1 MDTASDR
8 FSFLG
13 REFLTWLWF
22 ETERSPHGL
31 RTASFDT
38 VGVTL
43 HKRLLFKSG
52 GNFDESSLVS
62 AEEPC
67 AVEEARTALQSGKK
81 VAETQLVL
89 QVGELQYALK
99 LGTDLRIA
107 AAKLPTELQAG
118 ESHHLA
124 ERLRQIEQ
132 LEGVVD
138 ELFAQFVRLRIQEN
152 MWAPIR
158 EAMRQWVARD
168 AKAD

>member
-13 REFLTWLWF
+13 PEFLTWLWF

-67 AVEEARTALQSGKK
+67 TVEEARTALQSGKK

-89 QVGELQYALK
+89 QVGDLTYELK
-99 LGTDLRIA
+99 LGADLRITA
-107 AAKLPTELQAG
+107 ASLRTELEAG
-118 ESHHLA
+118 ESHQLA

-132 LEGVVD
+132 LEGLVD
-138 ELFAQFVRLRIQEN
+138 ELFAQFVRLRIQDN
-152 MWAPIR
+152 MWAPVR
-158 EAMRQWVARD
+158 EAMRKWVARD
-168 AKAD
+168 KAAD